1 MEDFFTFQNL
11 ITFLSLSGLEIVL
24 GIDNVIFLAI
34 IIYPIPKP
42 RRNRVRVFGITL
54 AIALRIFMLFGVSWV
69 MTLTKPLLTIMSME
83 LTGRSLLL
91 MAGSIFLIIKSITG
105 IYELITYPS
114 EEDLTAK
121 AGRKK
126 YDIQNE
132 FKIILQII
140 FIDLILS
147 FDSVIVAV
155 GMVNDL
161 YLIIPAI
168 FIAMFVM
175 LASAQAIG
183 DFMHSNPSIKVLGLA
198 FVLLVGIALG
208 ADSFNMEISKGYI
221 YAAMFFSLFVE
232 VLNIKMRK
240 IRAHRHEEMARLGIK
255 HEQ

>member
-11 ITFLSLSGLEIVL
+11 ITFLSLSGLEIIL

-69 MTLTKPLLTIMSME
+69 MTLTRPLITIFGMQ

-91 MAGSIFLIIKSITG
+91 MAGSIFLIIKSVAG
-105 IYELITYPS
+105 IYELVTYPD
-114 EEDLTAK
+114 EEDLAVK

-140 FIDLILS
+140 FIDLVLS

-155 GMVNDL
+155 GMVNNL

-168 FIAMFVM
+168 FVAMFVM
-175 LASAQAIG
+175 LASARAIG
-183 DFMHSNPSIKVLGLA
+183 DFMHSNPSIKILGLA
-198 FVLLVGIALG
+198 FVLLVGLALG
-208 ADSFNMEISKGYI
+208 ADSFNIEVSKGYI

-232 VLNIKMRK
+232 LLNIKMRK
-240 IRAHRHEEMARLGIK
+240 IRAHKHDEITNIGIK
-255 HEQ
+255 DD